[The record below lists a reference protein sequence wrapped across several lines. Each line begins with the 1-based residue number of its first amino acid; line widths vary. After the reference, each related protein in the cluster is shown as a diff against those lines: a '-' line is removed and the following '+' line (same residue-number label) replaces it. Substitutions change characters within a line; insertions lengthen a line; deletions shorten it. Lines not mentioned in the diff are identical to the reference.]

1 MIRNYITI
9 AMRNLMR
16 QKLYASIHIFGLS
29 LGIACCILM
38 ALFVKNEWSHDYF
51 HTHSDRLFRVVTQE
65 TRPSGEIKH
74 HTLFPHGMVEEL
86 KTEFGQVVRA
96 SAFMRGEFD
105 ALYDNQVFDG
115 YAGLV
120 SPDFLA
126 MFNFPLLAGDPATVL
141 SRPDA
146 IVISESIAKKYFG
159 AGPSDYRDV
168 LGQTLAVQSPDWIL
182 EVTGI
187 MADVPNASSLKFD
200 VLIAAESYQK
210 FGLNY
215 SYGGH
220 ASVYVQLA
228 DGQQPQELGGLFKSF
243 ASAHLGQR
251 IQDLI
256 SWKSIASEDDFTL
269 TLQPLLDIYWSEDVQ
284 SSYEASGNL
293 TAVYILW
300 GLAGLVLLIACS
312 NFTTLSIANSTG
324 RALEVGLRKVL
335 GAERVQVMQQFW
347 SEALLLSVMGLAL
360 GIALAELFLPVF
372 NSLVQRNLSIAYS
385 GDAFFLLLLLGIVLV
400 AGLLSGSYPA
410 LALSR
415 FQPVAAMKG
424 ETRIGGRSRLTRTLI
439 VLQYTASIALIICT
453 GVMFEQEHYT
463 LTKDL
468 GYDQEQIL
476 VSSIDQSIV
485 ETYKQEI
492 LKDSRVV
499 NATLSDRGFTNGW
512 HTTGCKLPDGRRISV
527 RILGVDPN
535 YLSTLKIPLLQGR
548 NFSDDHPTDRE
559 EAVLIN
565 ETLARELG
573 MDNPVGKLLP
583 GFGWNDMKP
592 VIVGVVGDFHIDSL
606 HKPIQPLVLQM
617 KELTSGPFM
626 LVRIKPDHIQ
636 ETLSMLEKTFQGMV
650 PYEVPMPFRF
660 LDDNLAQQYREEQRW
675 QQVVT
680 YSAGFTILVS
690 CLGLLGLASLG
701 VARRTKEIGIRKVL
715 GATVPSLVGLLSKDF
730 VKLLIVANVFA
741 WPVAYYA
748 MDEWLANFA
757 YRIDLGPGVFV
768 LSGVVVLTVALC
780 TIVLQTLKAARSNPV
795 DVLKYE

>member
-1 MIRNYITI
+1 MIKNYITI

-38 ALFVKNEWSHDYF
+38 ALFVKNEWSHDHF

-74 HTLFPHGMVEEL
+74 HTLFPHGMAEEL
-86 KTEFGQVVRA
+86 KAEFGQVVRA
-96 SAFMRGEFD
+96 SAFMRGRFR
-105 ALYDNQVFDG
+105 ALRDSQVFDG
-115 YAGLV
+115 HAGLV

-141 SRPDA
+141 NRPDA

-159 AGPSDYRDV
+159 VGPSDYRDV
-168 LGQTLAVQSPDWIL
+168 LGQTLVLESPELML
-182 EVTGI
+182 EVTGV
-187 MADVPNASSLKFD
+187 MADVPNVSSLKFD
-200 VLIAAESYQK
+200 VLVVAESHKK
-210 FGLNY
+210 FAVNH
-215 SYGGH
+215 SNGGH
-220 ASVYVQLA
+220 AAVYVELV
-228 DGQQPQELGGLFKSF
+228 DGQQSQELDGPFKSF
-243 ASAHLGQR
+243 ASTHLGQR

-256 SWKSIASEDDFTL
+256 SWNFIASEDDFTL

-293 TAVYILW
+293 TAVYIMW
-300 GLAGLVLLIACS
+300 SLAGLVLLIACS

-335 GAERVQVMQQFW
+335 GADRSQVMQQFW

-372 NSLVQRNLSIAYS
+372 NSLVQRDLSIAYR

-400 AGLLSGSYPA
+400 AGLLAGSYPA
-410 LALSR
+410 VALSR

-424 ETRIGGRSRLTRTLI
+424 EMRIGGRSRLIRTLI

-453 GVMFEQEHYT
+453 GVMFEQQHYI

-468 GYDQEQIL
+468 GYDEEQIL
-476 VSSIDQSIV
+476 VSYVDESIMES
-485 ETYKQEI
+485 YKQEI
-492 LKDSRVV
+492 LKDSRVTNV
-499 NATLSDRGFTNGW
+499 TLSDRGFTNGSY
-512 HTTGCKLPDGRRISV
+512 TVGCELPDGRSISV
-527 RILGVDPN
+527 RILGVDSD

-573 MDNPVGKLLP
+573 MDDPVGKLLT
-583 GFGWNDMKP
+583 GLGWNDMKP
-592 VIVGVVGDFHIDSL
+592 VIVGVVGDFHIDSF

-617 KELTSGPFM
+617 KDFTFGPFM
-626 LVRIKPDHIQ
+626 LARIKSDRIQ
-636 ETLSMLEKTFQGMV
+636 ETLSMLKKTWQSMV
-650 PYEVPMPFRF
+650 PYEEPMPLRF
-660 LDDNLAQQYREEQRW
+660 LDDNLAQQYRDEQRW
-675 QQVVT
+675 QQVVS

-748 MDEWLANFA
+748 MDEWLANFS
-757 YRIDLGPGVFV
+757 YRIDLGLGVFV
-768 LSGVVVLTVALC
+768 FSGVVVLTVALC